1 MYDMGF
7 YDRFISSMGNLRDK
21 PDMATPYKIG
31 YLKQL
36 IQEDKVYKFI
46 SFQEN
51 ADAKLK
57 TLIEGKVWFSF
68 YKILND
74 KTEFKIYYDME
85 EVVKKTGYS
94 QSHIK
99 SICNY
104 LTEMYDVFSL
114 TYAYEDYMWNAYASG
129 GNGIC
134 VEYNVGDYDFLY
146 PVEYREKDKINYT
159 QMLISALNENDLA
172 LSVIPWVIKNPYN
185 FNAGIDSSLE
195 KEVRMLYCPY
205 DLAEFNNGLLKEN
218 IKESLGYKGIAKSL
232 SAFKLSISKIILG
245 NQCDVSIKDKI
256 VSYANEND
264 IPVCANC

>member
-51 ADAKLK
+51 ADVKLK

-85 EVVKKTGYS
+85 EVVKK
-94 QSHIK
+94 
-99 SICNY
+99 
-104 LTEMYDVFSL
+104 L
-114 TYAYEDYMWNAYASG
+114 
-129 GNGIC
+129 
-134 VEYNVGDYDFLY
+134 
-146 PVEYREKDKINYT
+146 
-159 QMLISALNENDLA
+159 
-172 LSVIPWVIKNPYN
+172 VI
-185 FNAGIDSSLE
+185 
-195 KEVRMLYCPY
+195 
-205 DLAEFNNGLLKEN
+205 
-218 IKESLGYKGIAKSL
+218 
-232 SAFKLSISKIILG
+232 
-245 NQCDVSIKDKI
+245 
-256 VSYANEND
+256 ANR
-264 IPVCANC
+264 I